1 MNTPLL
7 THEAMY
13 GRIEPLIVA
22 GLMGRFTRELNN
34 VIYYHLYINGFI
46 NEFTTRQY
54 LLTMVVFRRI
64 QELFINFYQNYAHG
78 GNRIRR
84 MRTRYNSII
93 DHLQIFQDRLHRFPG
108 QNQIVHQPNQHFRRV
123 IDLDDYDDG
132 SLIDSTDDEYVVME
146 VDDE

>member
-13 GRIEPLIVA
+13 GRIDPLIVA
-22 GLMGRFTRELNN
+22 VLMGRFTRELNN

-64 QELFINFYQNYAHG
+64 QELFINFYENYASG
-78 GNRIRR
+78 GNRIRKIH
-84 MRTRYNSII
+84 S
-93 DHLQIFQDRLHRFPG
+93 
-108 QNQIVHQPNQHFRRV
+108 
-123 IDLDDYDDG
+123 
-132 SLIDSTDDEYVVME
+132 
-146 VDDE
+146 